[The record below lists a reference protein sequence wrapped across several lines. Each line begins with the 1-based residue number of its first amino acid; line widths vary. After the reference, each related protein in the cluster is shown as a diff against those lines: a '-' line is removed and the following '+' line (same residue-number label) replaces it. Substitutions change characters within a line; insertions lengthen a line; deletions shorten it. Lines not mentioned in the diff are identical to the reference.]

1 MNRIFTLIAMC
12 VFAIGAAFAEETT
25 IDFVSLYNSDKSVQ
39 PATPIT
45 SGAFSFS
52 YEKGNSINAP
62 AFFVS
67 TSASNPVKE
76 MRLYGGDKKGKFE
89 GNTMTVTSTTT
100 MKKMVFEGGSN
111 AKDKVVDVKASEG
124 TIEYDS
130 KTRVLTWTG
139 NASTVKFTVYCN
151 ATQSG
156 QWRFKKATI
165 TTGAAGEVVVSKPT
179 FSHEA
184 GTYYSPF
191 NLELKTGTT
200 GAAIYYTLDGTDPTT
215 ASEKYVVPIAIK
227 GNTTVKAIAALNG
240 KMSEIAT
247 AEYVLGTAVE
257 VNNIAAY
264 KTVADE
270 TQVKFA
276 SPVTVLAQNGNNIY
290 VKDLTGYTLF
300 YGSTG
305 VTLKNGD
312 EILAGFNGK
321 KTTYKGEAELVV
333 NTYSNFHKGANNPVA
348 AEPIQVSD
356 IAKDMFGHF
365 VVIKGATTSFLNKT
379 ITDNSG
385 TAGCQSGMGGF
396 SAKNDSV
403 NVDVYGI
410 VGAWADK
417 TTGDISYVMLPTVIK
432 QAGDTSTV
440 EGVTIAEYQ
449 NLANDAEATFR
460 NPVTVLAQGGA
471 NLWVKDNTGY
481 MLVYGSVGKSYEQ
494 GDVIPAGFSGTKVTY
509 NGEPELKNPKGFKAP
524 SGKEAVTPEELAL
537 TADNISHAN
546 FGHYVLVK
554 GATINTSALTITDA
568 AGNTVPYFNNM
579 AAQLPKDLT
588 KKYNVYAIVGSHY
601 NGTTKKVDYQLLPV
615 NVTFEDGTALPVDP
629 VADINALYGLST
641 GVKGMIS
648 AELSVIYQNGSY
660 MWVKDA
666 NTYGLVYGY
675 LTNKFVNGDK
685 IKNLVAHWV
694 TYDGYKE
701 IIPVDESAVK
711 SGEGAPVEA
720 QEMALEDVSLDMMH
734 QYITVPGVALT
745 ATETAGTYTGNDGTV
760 DLQVF
765 NKFANDVK
773 IPENLAG
780 KKFRITGFVAKYKT
794 QLQFIPVE
802 VKDEAAGTLGDI
814 NADGEINVS
823 DVTALINKILG
834 TSDYSNEVCDINGDG
849 EINVSDVTALIN
861 MILK

>member
-12 VFAIGAAFAEETT
+12 VFTIGAAFAEETT

-67 TSASNPVKE
+67 TSASNPAKE
-76 MRLYGGDKKGKFE
+76 MRLYGGDKKGKFD
-89 GNTMTVTSTTT
+89 GNIMTVTSTAA
-100 MKKMVFEGGSN
+100 MKKIVFSEGS
-111 AKDKVVDVKASEG
+111 KFTYVEVKASEG
-124 TIEYDS
+124 TVEYDA
-130 KTRVLTWTG
+130 KTYALTWTG
-139 NASTVKFTVYCN
+139 DASTVTFTVLCN
-151 ATQSG
+151 ATTSS

-524 SGKEAVTPEELAL
+524 SGKETVTPEELAL

-814 NADGEINVS
+814 NGDGEINVS

>member
-12 VFAIGAAFAEETT
+12 VFTIGAAFAEETT
-25 IDFVSLYNSDKSVQ
+25 IDFASLYGDAKVQ
-39 PATPIT
+39 PATPVT
-45 SGAFSFS
+45 SGSFSFS
-52 YEKGNSINAP
+52 FEKGNSATEP
-62 AFFVS
+62 SYFVN
-67 TSASNPVKE
+67 TSVKE
-76 MRLYGGDKKGKFE
+76 MRLYGGLKASPLD
-89 GNTMTVTSTTT
+89 GNVMTVTSTAAMT
-100 MKKMVFEGGSN
+100 KMVFEGGSN
-111 AKDKVVDVKASEG
+111 ATDKVVDVKASEG

-215 ASEKYVVPIAIK
+215 DSEKYVVPIAIK

-348 AEPIQVSD
+348 AEAIQVSD

-615 NVTFEDGTALPVDP
+615 SVTFEDGTALPVDP

-648 AELSVIYQNGSY
+648 AELSVIYQ
-660 MWVKDA
+660 MV
-666 NTYGLVYGY
+666 
-675 LTNKFVNGDK
+675 
-685 IKNLVAHWV
+685 V
-694 TYDGYKE
+694 TCG
-701 IIPVDESAVK
+701 
-711 SGEGAPVEA
+711 
-720 QEMALEDVSLDMMH
+720 
-734 QYITVPGVALT
+734 
-745 ATETAGTYTGNDGTV
+745 
-760 DLQVF
+760 
-765 NKFANDVK
+765 
-773 IPENLAG
+773 
-780 KKFRITGFVAKYKT
+780 
-794 QLQFIPVE
+794 
-802 VKDEAAGTLGDI
+802 
-814 NADGEINVS
+814 
-823 DVTALINKILG
+823 
-834 TSDYSNEVCDINGDG
+834 
-849 EINVSDVTALIN
+849 
-861 MILK
+861 

>member
-12 VFAIGAAFAEETT
+12 VFAIGVAFAEETT

-89 GNTMTVTSTTT
+89 GNTMTVTSTAA
-100 MKKMVFEGGSN
+100 MKKIVFSEGS
-111 AKDKVVDVKASEG
+111 KFTYVEVKASEG
-124 TIEYDS
+124 TVEYDA
-130 KTRVLTWTG
+130 KTYALTWTG
-139 NASTVKFTVYCN
+139 DASTVTFTVLCN
-151 ATQSG
+151 ATTSS

-165 TTGAAGEVVVSKPT
+165 TTGAAGETVVSKPT

-579 AAQLPKDLT
+579 ATQLPKDLT

>member
-1 MNRIFTLIAMC
+1 MNRFFTLIAMC

-25 IDFVSLYNSDKSVQ
+25 IDFASLYGDAKVQ
-39 PATPIT
+39 PATPVT
-45 SGAFSFS
+45 SGSFSFS
-52 YEKGNSINAP
+52 FEKGNSLNAP
-62 AFFVS
+62 AYFVS
-67 TSASNPVKE
+67 TSTSNPAKE
-76 MRLYGGDKKGKFE
+76 MRLYGGDTKGKFE

-720 QEMALEDVSLDMMH
+720 QEVALEDVSLDMMH

-765 NKFANDVK
+765 NKFANNVK

>member
-89 GNTMTVTSTTT
+89 GNTMTVTSTAA
-100 MKKMVFEGGSN
+100 MKKIVFSEGS
-111 AKDKVVDVKASEG
+111 KFTYVEVKASEG
-124 TIEYDS
+124 TVEYDA
-130 KTRVLTWTG
+130 KTYALTWTG
-139 NASTVKFTVYCN
+139 DASTVTFTVLCN
-151 ATQSG
+151 ATTSS

-348 AEPIQVSD
+348 AEAIKVSD

>member
-25 IDFVSLYNSDKSVQ
+25 IDFASLYGDAKVQ
-39 PATPIT
+39 PATPVT
-45 SGAFSFS
+45 SGSFSFS
-52 YEKGNSINAP
+52 FEKGNSATEP
-62 AFFVS
+62 SYFVN
-67 TSASNPVKE
+67 TSVKE
-76 MRLYGGDKKGKFE
+76 MRLYGGLKASPLD
-89 GNTMTVTSTTT
+89 GNVMTVTSTAAMT
-100 MKKMVFEGGSN
+100 KMVFEGGSN
-111 AKDKVVDVKASEG
+111 ATDKVVDVKASEG
-124 TIEYDS
+124 TVEYDA
-130 KTRVLTWTG
+130 KTYALTWTG
-139 NASTVKFTVYCN
+139 DASTVTFTVLCN
-151 ATQSG
+151 ATTSS

-509 NGEPELKNPKGFKAP
+509 NGEPELKNPKGFKAA
-524 SGKEAVTPEELAL
+524 SGKETVIPEELAL

>member
-1 MNRIFTLIAMC
+1 MNRFFTLIAMC

-25 IDFVSLYNSDKSVQ
+25 IDFASLYGDAKVQ
-39 PATPIT
+39 PATPVT
-45 SGAFSFS
+45 SGSFSFS
-52 YEKGNSINAP
+52 FEKGNSLNAP
-62 AFFVS
+62 AYFVS
-67 TSASNPVKE
+67 TSTSNPAKE
-76 MRLYGGDKKGKFE
+76 MRLYGGDTKGKFE

-111 AKDKVVDVKASEG
+111 ATDKVVDVKASEG

>member
-25 IDFVSLYNSDKSVQ
+25 IDFASLYGDAKVQ
-39 PATPIT
+39 PATPVT
-45 SGAFSFS
+45 SGSFSFS
-52 YEKGNSINAP
+52 FEKGNSATEP
-62 AFFVS
+62 SYFVN
-67 TSASNPVKE
+67 TSVKE

-89 GNTMTVTSTTT
+89 GNTMTVTSTAA
-100 MKKMVFEGGSN
+100 MKKIVFSEGS
-111 AKDKVVDVKASEG
+111 KFTYVEVKASEG
-124 TIEYDS
+124 TVEYDA
-130 KTRVLTWTG
+130 KTYALTWTG
-139 NASTVKFTVYCN
+139 DASTVTFTVLCN
-151 ATQSG
+151 ATTSS

-509 NGEPELKNPKGFKAP
+509 NGEPELKNHKGFKAP

>member
-12 VFAIGAAFAEETT
+12 VFTIGAAFAEETT
-25 IDFVSLYNSDKSVQ
+25 IDFASLYGDAKVQ
-39 PATPIT
+39 PATPVT
-45 SGAFSFS
+45 SGSFSFS

-111 AKDKVVDVKASEG
+111 VYDKVVDVKASEG

>member
-12 VFAIGAAFAEETT
+12 VFTIGAAFAEETT
-25 IDFVSLYNSDKSVQ
+25 IDFASLYGDAKVQ
-39 PATPIT
+39 PATPVT
-45 SGAFSFS
+45 SGSFSFS
-52 YEKGNSINAP
+52 FEKGNSLNAP

-111 AKDKVVDVKASEG
+111 VYDKVVDVKASEG

-460 NPVTVLAQGGA
+460 NPVTVLAQGGS

>member
-1 MNRIFTLIAMC
+1 MNRIFTLITMC

-25 IDFVSLYNSDKSVQ
+25 IDFASLYGDAKVQ
-39 PATPIT
+39 PATPVT
-45 SGAFSFS
+45 SGSFSFS
-52 YEKGNSINAP
+52 FEKGNSATEP
-62 AFFVS
+62 SYFVN
-67 TSASNPVKE
+67 TSVKE

-111 AKDKVVDVKASEG
+111 VYDKVVDVKASEG

-834 TSDYSNEVCDINGDG
+834 TSDYSNEVCDIFFFG
-849 EINVSDVTALIN
+849 EFYVSYVTSLIK

>member
-1 MNRIFTLIAMC
+1 MNRIFTLITMC

-25 IDFVSLYNSDKSVQ
+25 IDFVSLYGDAEVK
-39 PATPIT
+39 PATPVT
-45 SGAFSFS
+45 SGPFSFS
-52 YEKGNSINAP
+52 FEKGNSLNAP
-62 AFFVS
+62 AYFVS
-67 TSASNPVKE
+67 TSTSNPAKE
-76 MRLYGGDKKGKFE
+76 MRLYGGDTKGKFE

-111 AKDKVVDVKASEG
+111 AKDRVVDVKASEG

-356 IAKDMFGHF
+356 IGKDMFGHF

-524 SGKEAVTPEELAL
+524 SGKETVTPEELAL

>member
-1 MNRIFTLIAMC
+1 MC

-25 IDFVSLYNSDKSVQ
+25 IDFVSLYGDATVK
-39 PATPIT
+39 PATPVT

-52 YEKGNSINAP
+52 FEKGNSINPP

-67 TSASNPVKE
+67 TSASNPAKE
-76 MRLYGGDKKGKFE
+76 MRLYGGDKKGKFD
-89 GNTMTVTSTTT
+89 GNTMTVTSTAA
-100 MKKMVFEGGSN
+100 MKKIVFSEGS
-111 AKDKVVDVKASEG
+111 KFTYVEVKASEG
-124 TIEYDS
+124 TVEYDA
-130 KTRVLTWTG
+130 KTYALTWTG
-139 NASTVKFTVYCN
+139 DASTVTFTVLCNAST
-151 ATQSG
+151 SS

-179 FSHEA
+179 FSHAA

-200 GAAIYYTLDGTDPTT
+200 GAAIHYTIDGTDPTT
-215 ASEKYVVPIAIK
+215 ASAQYKVPIAIK
-227 GNTTVKAIAALNG
+227 GNTTVKAITALNG
-240 KMSEIAT
+240 KVSDIAT

-270 TQVKFA
+270 TQVKFT
-276 SPVTVLAQNGNNIY
+276 SPVTVLAQNGNSIY

-321 KTTYKGEAELVV
+321 KTTYKGEPELVV
-333 NTYSNFHKGANNPVA
+333 NTYSDLKKGENTPV
-348 AEPIQVSD
+348 EPEAIQVSD

-417 TTGDISYVMLPTVIK
+417 TTGNISYVMLPTVIRK
-432 QAGDTSTV
+432 AGETGG

-509 NGEPELKNPKGFKAP
+509 NGEPELKNPKGFKAA
-524 SGKEAVTPEELAL
+524 SGKETVIPEELAL

-554 GATINTSALTITDA
+554 GATINTTALTITDA
-568 AGNTVPYFNNM
+568 AGNTVPYYNNM
-579 AAQLPKDLT
+579 TAQLPKDLT

-720 QEMALEDVSLDMMH
+720 QEVALEDVSLDMMH

-814 NADGEINVS
+814 NGDGEINVS

>member
-1 MNRIFTLIAMC
+1 MNRIFTLITMC

-25 IDFVSLYNSDKSVQ
+25 IDFASLYGDAKVQ
-39 PATPIT
+39 PATPVT
-45 SGAFSFS
+45 SGSFSFS
-52 YEKGNSINAP
+52 FEKGNSATEP
-62 AFFVS
+62 SYFVN
-67 TSASNPVKE
+67 TSVKE

-111 AKDKVVDVKASEG
+111 VYDKVVDVKASEG

-200 GAAIYYTLDGTDPTT
+200 GA
-215 ASEKYVVPIAIK
+215 
-227 GNTTVKAIAALNG
+227 LNG
-240 KMSEIAT
+240 KVSDIAT
-247 AEYVLGTAVE
+247 AAYVMGVATE
-257 VNNIAAY
+257 VANIAAY
-264 KTVADE
+264 QAVADE

-276 SPVTVLAQNGNNIY
+276 NPVTVLAQNGNNIY
-290 VKDLTGYTLF
+290 AKDATGYALF
-300 YGSTG
+300 YGATG
-305 VTLKNGD
+305 VTFKNGD
-312 EILAGFNGK
+312 QILAGFNGK
-321 KTTYKGEAELVV
+321 KTTYKGEPELVV
-333 NTYSNFHKGANNPVA
+333 NTYSDLKKGENTPVEP
-348 AEPIQVSD
+348 EPIQVSD

-417 TTGDISYVMLPTVIK
+417 TTGDISYVMLPTVIRK
-432 QAGDTSTV
+432 AGETGG

-509 NGEPELKNPKGFKAP
+509 NGEPELKNPKGFKAA
-524 SGKEAVTPEELAL
+524 SGKETVIPEELAL

-675 LTNKFVNGDK
+675 LTNKFANGDK

>member
-1 MNRIFTLIAMC
+1 MNRFFTLIAMC

-25 IDFVSLYNSDKSVQ
+25 IDFASLYGDAKVQ
-39 PATPIT
+39 PATPVT
-45 SGAFSFS
+45 SGSFSFS
-52 YEKGNSINAP
+52 FEKGNSLNAP
-62 AFFVS
+62 AYFVS
-67 TSASNPVKE
+67 TSTSNPAKE
-76 MRLYGGDKKGKFE
+76 MRLYGGDKKGKFD
-89 GNTMTVTSTTT
+89 GNIMTVTSTAAMT
-100 MKKMVFEGGSN
+100 KMVFEGGSN
-111 AKDKVVDVKASEG
+111 ATDKVVDVKASEG

-675 LTNKFVNGDK
+675 LTNKFANGDK

>member
-25 IDFVSLYNSDKSVQ
+25 IDFASLYGDAKVQ
-39 PATPIT
+39 PATPVT

-52 YEKGNSINAP
+52 FEKGNSINPP

-67 TSASNPVKE
+67 TSASNPAKE
-76 MRLYGGDKKGKFE
+76 MRLYGGDKKGKFD
-89 GNTMTVTSTTT
+89 GNTMTVTSTAA
-100 MKKMVFEGGSN
+100 MKKIVFSEGS
-111 AKDKVVDVKASEG
+111 KFTYVEVKASEG
-124 TIEYDS
+124 TVEYDA
-130 KTRVLTWTG
+130 KTYALTWTG
-139 NASTVKFTVYCN
+139 DASTVTFTVLCNAST
-151 ATQSG
+151 SS

-179 FSHEA
+179 FSHAA

-200 GAAIYYTLDGTDPTT
+200 GAAIHYTLDGTDPTT
-215 ASEKYVVPIAIK
+215 ASAQYKVPIAIK
-227 GNTTVKAIAALNG
+227 GNTTVKAITALNG
-240 KMSEIAT
+240 KVSEIAT

-270 TQVKFA
+270 TQVKFT
-276 SPVTVLAQNGNNIY
+276 SPVTVLAQNGNSIY

-300 YGSTG
+300 YGNTG

-333 NTYSNFHKGANNPVA
+333 NTYSNIHKGANNPVA
-348 AEPIQVSD
+348 AEAIQVSD

-417 TTGDISYVMLPTVIK
+417 ATGNISYVMLPTVIRK
-432 QAGDTSTV
+432 AGETGG

-509 NGEPELKNPKGFKAP
+509 NGEPELKNPKGFKVA
-524 SGKEAVTPEELAL
+524 SGKETVTPEELAL

-554 GATINTSALTITDA
+554 GATINTTARTITDA